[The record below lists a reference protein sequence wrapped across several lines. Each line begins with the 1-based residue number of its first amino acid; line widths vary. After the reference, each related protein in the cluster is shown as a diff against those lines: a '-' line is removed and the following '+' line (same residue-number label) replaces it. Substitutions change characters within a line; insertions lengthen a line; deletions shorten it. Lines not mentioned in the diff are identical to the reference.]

1 MQRFWNILVA
11 AWLVSVQAWAVP
23 QGRTR
28 AKKAPTPVDDDQT
41 HKLWHWIED
50 HLEIVFPLVGVTV
63 IVLVLWAVR
72 RGMAQADD
80 AVAVRQRQKEA
91 ITRLMRLKLNVTAE
105 TVATELKLDRFHA
118 AALLEELGKEG
129 VLVARVLGG
138 VSSYRLKGL

>member
-1 MQRFWNILVA
+1 MQRFWNSLVA
-11 AWLVSVQAWAVP
+11 VFLVSVQAWAAP

-28 AKKAPTPVDDDQT
+28 GKKPAPVDEDQT

-50 HLEIVFPLVGVTV
+50 HLEIVFPIVGVTV

-80 AVAVRQRQKEA
+80 AVAVRMRQKEA

-105 TVATELKLDRFHA
+105 TVATELHLDRFHA

-129 VLVARVLGG
+129 VLVARTLGG